1 MVLPTQLYKDSLF
14 LLDRLVVSLSFLSV
28 LHKENLL
35 ILLYERKLELYT
47 TYFQVKSNLQ
57 TQPYLFT
64 QSKGHFNYLSSKF
77 NLHSIPYAEL
87 FPYQQDDF

>member
-14 LLDRLVVSLSFLSV
+14 LLNRLIASLSFLSV

-47 TYFQVKSNLQ
+47 TYFQVKSSLQ
-57 TQPYLFT
+57 TQPYLFN
-64 QSKGHFNYLSSKF
+64 QSKAHFNYPSSKF